1 MQYQPDM
8 KTVTLNHAARI
19 WSYMASGRARAACDA
34 IVVCCSYDLRV
45 CDYAC
50 ELLEQ
55 GLAPRLAIT
64 GFTGNWTKYLWDV
77 PEAHVFR
84 ARAIENGVD
93 PGRILIE
100 DRATNFGENIAF
112 MRRLAPQIRRAVF
125 VTKPN
130 SVLRVSLTIPVQ
142 WPEVQAFVDS
152 PPLEFPQDV
161 SHIIG
166 VFGVMHEMVGD
177 IDRILQYS
185 SQGFQLAHDIPE
197 QIMESWRH
205 LIDVGFHAHLLN
217 GGR

>member
-1 MQYQPDM
+1 M
-8 KTVTLNHAARI
+8 
-19 WSYMASGRARAACDA
+19 SSGRARAPCDA

-50 ELLEQ
+50 QLLEQ
-55 GLAPRLAIT
+55 GLAPQLVIS
-64 GFTGNWTKYLWDV
+64 GLTGNWTRHLWDM

-84 ARAIENGVD
+84 DRAVENGID

-112 MRRLAPQIRRAVF
+112 VRRLAPQIRRAVF

-130 SVLRVSLTIPVQ
+130 SVLRVSLTVPVQ
-142 WPEVQAFVDS
+142 WPEVTAWVDS
-152 PPLEFPQDV
+152 PAFEFPQEV

-166 VFGVMHEMVGD
+166 VIGVIHEMVGD
-177 IDRILQYS
+177 IDRIIQYPS
-185 SQGFQLAHDIPE
+185 RGFQRPHELPA

-205 LIDVGFHAHLLN
+205 LVAAGFREHLLD
-217 GGR
+217 RETRAVPDIT